1 MPLQYKPNEKDKAII
16 DDITAHLT
24 KSLPE
29 WYGDAARLETEYPE
43 IHSYRNSFILRYS
56 VIDSSA
62 KRKHILVKIR
72 RNPKMDSIWHAIASD
87 IHNNVPIEY
96 SSLEFVYNRLAGK
109 DDDLEVIRPLDLI
122 KNYCAIVM
130 EEYPSLP
137 LRNILIEQ
145 RNAKNG
151 PGLLT
156 LVDAATK
163 TGKWIHYFHHHINI
177 PEEISYSNEDILREV
192 DGYARRLERANHG
205 RVKAQSIREAFA
217 ERINNIQID
226 SMAFSQ
232 SHADMTCDNV
242 LYSEEQKVCVI
253 DIKRRLAPIYSDL
266 GLIMTHPETFKP
278 QIFSGGMYLPESLLK
293 IYRQAILSGYFGDEQ
308 PDEFIVHLY
317 SAIKV
322 LDKWTMYEE
331 LMHKYKGM
339 KQLLSVPVGPY
350 VTAYFQNVLKKYLDL
365 MESTKTRQ
373 LIKEVK
379 PLDPAL

>member
-1 MPLQYKPNEKDKAII
+1 MPVQYKPNEMDKAII
-16 DDITAHLT
+16 VDITTQLK

-29 WYGDAARLETEYPE
+29 WYGDESRLETEDPE
-43 IHSYRNSFILRYS
+43 IRSYRNSFILRYP
-56 VIDSSA
+56 VIDAVA

-72 RNPKMDSIWHAIASD
+72 RNPKVDSIWQAIASD
-87 IHNNVPIEY
+87 IHHNVPIEY

-109 DDDLEVIRPLDLI
+109 DEDLDVIRPLDLI
-122 KNYCAIVM
+122 VKYFAIVM

-137 LRNILIEQ
+137 LRNILVEQ
-145 RNAKNG
+145 RNSKNG
-151 PGLLT
+151 AGLRQ

-163 TGKWIHYFHHHINI
+163 TGKWLYYFHHQINT
-177 PEEISYSNEDILREV
+177 PEEVRYSNEDILGEV

-205 RVKAQSIREAFA
+205 RVKAEWISDVLA
-217 ERINNIQID
+217 ERIKNIQID
-226 SMAFSQ
+226 SMTFSQ

-242 LYSEEQKVCVI
+242 LYSVDQKVCVI

-278 QIFSGGMYLPESLLK
+278 QIFSGGTYLPESLMK

-308 PDEFIVHLY
+308 PDEFMVHLY

-331 LMHKYKGM
+331 LMNRYKGM
-339 KQLLSVPVGPY
+339 KYLLSIPVGPY

-365 MESTKTRQ
+365 MQATEERQ
-373 LIKEVK
+373 PLQEVK
-379 PLDPAL
+379 PADPSA